1 MWGGGGI
8 TKVEWKDTTG
18 YEILN
23 TTKHTSALSPGSEGQ
38 RRGFQGGNTSKLDTE
53 KVFWAVGRCHY
64 WGMNADTQ
72 GQETRWSA
80 PRSQCL
86 PLTVSVISPLG
97 VMVRDKD
104 GLKLRTDCTTLF
116 TCGHYP
122 LTSRLFL
129 LQLNK

>member
-1 MWGGGGI
+1 MGVGGGI
-8 TKVEWKDTTG
+8 TKVEWKDTTV

-23 TTKHTSALSPGSEGQ
+23 TTKHTSVLSPGSGDQ
-38 RRGFQGGNTSKLDTE
+38 RRGFQGGNTFKLDTE

-64 WGMNADTQ
+64 WGMDADTQ
-72 GQETRWSA
+72 DRRQDGQR
-80 PRSQCL
+80 RSQCL

-104 GLKLRTDCTTLF
+104 GLKLRTDCTTLA